1 MNERI
6 VALDVGDRRIGIAV
20 SDALGITA
28 QPIETYTRVGYGPD
42 VRRISQIAQQYET
55 NRILC
60 GLPLNMDGT
69 RGFQAEKVA
78 QLAEKLEEAG
88 LVISYYDE
96 RMTTVLAEDAL
107 LEADMSRENRKKK
120 VDMVAAVMIL
130 QSYLD
135 AQAMQNAPTDEDEA
149 SEDNEEEDD
158 GVLEMEDEDGNVIR
172 FLLNATIPYR
182 GEEYVLLVS
191 EEACG
196 DIEQDESFIMHK
208 TTDENGNPCYQSLDD
223 EKLIERIYEAYL
235 EQSEE
240 R

>member
-42 VRRISQIAQQYET
+42 VRRICQIAQQYET

-60 GLPLNMDGT
+60 GLPLNMDGS

-88 LVISYYDE
+88 LVVSYYDE

-107 LEADMSRENRKKK
+107 LEANIEPRKPQEKGGYGGGR
-120 VDMVAAVMIL
+120 DDSAIL
-130 QSYLD
+130 SGC
-135 AQAMQNAPTDEDEA
+135 AGHAE
-149 SEDNEEEDD
+149 
-158 GVLEMEDEDGNVIR
+158 R
-172 FLLNATIPYR
+172 FR
-182 GEEYVLLVS
+182 
-191 EEACG
+191 
-196 DIEQDESFIMHK
+196 
-208 TTDENGNPCYQSLDD
+208 
-223 EKLIERIYEAYL
+223 
-235 EQSEE
+235 
-240 R
+240 

>member
-88 LVISYYDE
+88 LVVSYYDE

-107 LEADMSRENRKKK
+107 LEANMSRENRKKK

-135 AQAMQNAPTDEDEA
+135 AQATQNAQADADESDDE
-149 SEDNEEEDD
+149 EEED
-158 GVLEMEDEDGNVIR
+158 GMLEMEDEDGNVIR
-172 FLLNATIPYR
+172 FLLNATIPYH

-191 EEACG
+191 EESCG
-196 DIEQDESFIMHK
+196 DIEQDESFIMRK
-208 TTDENGNPCYQSLDD
+208 TTDDEGSPCYQSLDD